1 MTRKHWIIGLVL
13 GVVIAFLVGA
23 AMTFAD
29 WQLNPAGI
37 FHGPDGTNWGFV
49 RDTFI
54 SWFLPTL
61 PVALI
66 AALVIVWFTSRHG

>member
-1 MTRKHWIIGLVL
+1 MTARSQWLAAILL
-13 GVVIAFLVGA
+13 GALMAAIVAA

-49 RDTFI
+49 RDTFV
-54 SWFLPTL
+54 SWF
-61 PVALI
+61 
-66 AALVIVWFTSRHG
+66 FRHCQSP